1 MRRSTFSI
9 ASHLYRRLSG
19 LDVVREITGG
29 VYKEN
34 RPANS
39 DKEDIVI
46 SAEGPIL
53 EAGGT
58 SKASI
63 RVFTSPVFSD
73 RGNAVEM
80 VPDYKRLE
88 YLCGKIFDGIDEVFF
103 AGCLTWV
110 DSQTFSPQGDMFC
123 AELGVSVSLRG
134 L

>member
-1 MRRSTFSI
+1 MRKSTFSI
-9 ASHLYRRLSG
+9 ASHLYHRLSG

-29 VYKEN
+29 VYKDT
-34 RPANS
+34 RPADS

-46 SAEGPIL
+46 IAEGPIL
-53 EAGGT
+53 EAGGS
-58 SKASI
+58 SKANI

-73 RGNAVEM
+73 RGHAVEM

-110 DSQTFSPQGDMFC
+110 ESQTFSPEGDMFC
-123 AELGVSVSLRG
+123 AQLEVSVSLRG

>member
-29 VYKEN
+29 VYKDT

-46 SAEGPIL
+46 CAESPIL

-63 RVFTSPVFSD
+63 LVFTSPVFSD